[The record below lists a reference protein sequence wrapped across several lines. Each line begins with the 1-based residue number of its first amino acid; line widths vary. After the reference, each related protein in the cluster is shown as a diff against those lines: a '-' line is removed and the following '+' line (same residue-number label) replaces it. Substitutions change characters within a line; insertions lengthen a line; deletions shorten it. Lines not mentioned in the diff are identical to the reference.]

1 MSSPASVTEADL
13 EKLAAYLRERQEP
26 LTLDE
31 LTVKY
36 LEFLRERMN
45 AESETA
51 LQRPVASTG
60 SSN

>member
-36 LEFLRERMN
+36 LELLRERMN
-45 AESETA
+45 AESETIA
-51 LQRPVASTG
+51 LRPVASTG
-60 SSN
+60 SPN